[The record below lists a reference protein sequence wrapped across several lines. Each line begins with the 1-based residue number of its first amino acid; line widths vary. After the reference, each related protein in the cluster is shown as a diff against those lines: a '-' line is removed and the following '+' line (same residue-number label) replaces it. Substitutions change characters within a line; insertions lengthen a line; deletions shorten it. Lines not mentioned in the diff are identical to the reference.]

1 MKRIVSIF
9 QRDLYS
15 SLRDNL
21 FLYMLLMPLLLA
33 IGLRF
38 FLPSAQSASLQYALN
53 RSIGKEVIT
62 EFEKYGRVEIYNT
75 DEEIIRRVNQIGDIA
90 GITQNEAGEYQIIL
104 EGNEGHDT
112 AAIPH
117 KILRD
122 ITSENRF
129 DVDYQFSEL
138 GTARAPAAVYGTVF
152 LILTVILAG
161 GMVIGFNIIEEKENR
176 TLTALSVSPV
186 TRIEYV
192 LGRSL
197 MGTLLPVFQVY
208 LILLI
213 LGSWDVNLRMVLL
226 ATLAST
232 SMALCVG
239 FFIGGISTNQL
250 GGIANLKA
258 VFILLVL
265 PVVGALMLPEE
276 KHIFLFW
283 APTYW
288 SFMAFKG
295 IMLGNIHWMELSIY
309 LGGLLTTVTIAFLL
323 LKERMKQ
330 SLIS

>member
-1 MKRIVSIF
+1 MRRIVSIF

-53 RSIGKEVIT
+53 KSIGKEVIT

-112 AAIPH
+112 ESIPQ

-122 ITSENRF
+122 ITRENRF
-129 DVDYQFSEL
+129 IVDYQFTDL
-138 GTARAPAAVYGTVF
+138 GTVRAPTAVYGTIF
-152 LILTVILAG
+152 LVLTVILAG

-176 TLTALSVSPV
+176 TLKALSVSPV
-186 TRIEYV
+186 TRWEYV

-197 MGTLLPVFQVY
+197 IGILLPVFQVY

-213 LGSWDVNLRMVLL
+213 LGIWDVNLWMVLL
-226 ATLAST
+226 TTLVST
-232 SMALCVG
+232 SMALLVG
-239 FFIGGISTNQL
+239 FFIGGVSTNQL

-258 VFILLVL
+258 VFLLLVL

-276 KHIFLFW
+276 KHIFLYW

-288 SFMAFKG
+288 TFTAFKG
-295 IMLGNIHWMELSIY
+295 IILKTIDWIRLSIQI
-309 LGGLLTTVTIAFLL
+309 GGLLTTVTIGFLL
-323 LKERMKQ
+323 LKERMRK